1 MIGKKRKLKNL
12 WTKKS
17 NAVKIFKRFF
27 EWITDDSFKPPN
39 ILKMKVLIIEDEKPA
54 ARRLNR
60 MLANLGLKVQQ
71 MLHSVEESLNW
82 LQNNEHPDLIFLD
95 IQLSDGLSFEIFEE
109 IEVKSAIIFTTAY
122 DEYALK
128 AFKLNSIDYLL
139 KPLDEDE
146 LKVAVDKFNENR
158 PKQTDV
164 QVNLDDIRKLL
175 VNPVDRKFK
184 KRLTIK
190 VGQHIKIIPIDE
202 VECFYSE
209 NKSTY
214 IYTRENRNHLL
225 DHSLEY
231 WQEQLNPEHFFRV
244 NRTFIVYIN
253 GIKDIIAHSNSR
265 LKLILHSFSETEII
279 VSRERV
285 KEFKN
290 WID

>member
-1 MIGKKRKLKNL
+1 MN
-12 WTKKS
+12 
-17 NAVKIFKRFF
+17 
-27 EWITDDSFKPPN
+27 
-39 ILKMKVLIIEDEKPA
+39 VLIIEDEKPA
-54 ARRLNR
+54 ARRLKR
-60 MLANLGLKVQQ
+60 MLAELNIEVQQ

-82 LQNNEHPDLIFLD
+82 LQNNKHPDLIFLD

-109 IEVKSAIIFTTAY
+109 IEIKSAIIFTTAY

-139 KPLDEDE
+139 KPIDDEE
-146 LKVAVDKFNENR
+146 LARAVEQFKKQQ
-158 PKQTDV
+158 PIQTDV
-164 QVNLDDIRKLL
+164 KVNLDDIRKLL

-184 KRLTIK
+184 KRLSIK
-190 VGQHIKIIPIDE
+190 IGQHIKIIHIQE

-214 IYTRENRNHLL
+214 IHTIENRNYLL
-225 DHSLEY
+225 DNSLEN
-231 WQEQLNPEHFFRV
+231 WQEQLNPEQFFRV
-244 NRTFIVYIN
+244 NRTFIIHIN
-253 GIKDIIAHSNSR
+253 AIKDIVTYSNSR
-265 LKLILHSFSETEII
+265 LKLILYSYNEQDII

>member
-1 MIGKKRKLKNL
+1 MIGRTSQPKTRNQQQK
-12 WTKKS
+12 TKFM
-17 NAVKIFKRFF
+17 N
-27 EWITDDSFKPPN
+27 
-39 ILKMKVLIIEDEKPA
+39 VLIIEDEKPA

-60 MLANLGLKVQQ
+60 MLAVLNIEVQH

-82 LQNNEHPDLIFLD
+82 FQNNKHPDLIFLD

-146 LKVAVDKFNENR
+146 LKVAVNKFKENQ
-158 PKQTDV
+158 PKQSKV
-164 QVNLDDIRKLL
+164 QVNLEDIRKLL

-184 KRLTIK
+184 KRLTVK
-190 VGQHIKIIPIDE
+190 VGQHIKIIHIGE
-202 VECFYSE
+202 VEFFYSE

-214 IYTRENRNHLL
+214 IHTKEKRNHLL
-225 DHSLEY
+225 DNSLEH

-244 NRTFIVYIN
+244 NRTFIIHIN
-253 GIKDIIAHSNSR
+253 AIKDIITYSNSR
-265 LKLILHSFSETEII
+265 LKLVLNSYSETEII

-285 KEFKN
+285 KGFKN